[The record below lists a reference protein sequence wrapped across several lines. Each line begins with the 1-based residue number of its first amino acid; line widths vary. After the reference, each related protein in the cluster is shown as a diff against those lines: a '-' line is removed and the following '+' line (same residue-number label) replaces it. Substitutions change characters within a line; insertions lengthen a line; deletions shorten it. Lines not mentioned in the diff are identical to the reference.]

1 MFRPDRLPATCQ
13 VLIEFRRC
21 LMARWMMIALF
32 AVLIVLFVGGAA
44 EAGVVQAT
52 PYPTCGTE
60 IPCDTPIY
68 NGRPDLSSGE
78 IRGSIRGTVYEDRN
92 GDGKCVNT
100 GEPILAGIPINFVS
114 NDGQW
119 TTQLY
124 SGENGTYGLVA
135 AGLGTWRVSAD
146 PPAPWVVTSAKTV
159 QAFLGEN
166 QRLVL
171 GVDFCLS
178 KVGTRPPV
186 LPAAGAAISP
196 LFAAAALVGL
206 GLMGLGAGIEI
217 QRRRKVL

>member
-1 MFRPDRLPATCQ
+1 
-13 VLIEFRRC
+13 
-21 LMARWMMIALF
+21 MARWTMISLF
-32 AVLIVLFVGGAA
+32 AVLIVLFIGGAA
-44 EAGVVQAT
+44 EAGMVQAT
-52 PYPTCGTE
+52 PAPTCGAE

-68 NGRPDLSSGE
+68 DGRPDVQSDE
-78 IRGSIRGTVYEDRN
+78 VRGSIRGTVYEDRN

-119 TTQLY
+119 TTRLY

-135 AGLGTWRVSAD
+135 AGLGTWNVTAD
-146 PPAPWVVTSAKTV
+146 PPAPWVVTSRKTV

-178 KVGTRPPV
+178 KTGTRPPV
-186 LPAAGAAISP
+186 LPAAGAAVSP
-196 LFAAAALVGL
+196 LFATAALVGL

-217 QRRRKVL
+217 RRKRKA

>member
-1 MFRPDRLPATCQ
+1 
-13 VLIEFRRC
+13 
-21 LMARWMMIALF
+21 MARWMMIALS
-32 AVLIVLFVGGAA
+32 AMMILLFVGGAA
-44 EAGVVQAT
+44 EAGAVQGT
-52 PYPTCGTE
+52 PAPTCGAE

-68 NGRPDLSSGE
+68 NGRPDLSLQGE
-78 IRGSIRGTVYEDRN
+78 VRGSIRGTVYEDRN

-114 NDGQW
+114 NDKQ
-119 TTQLY
+119 TTVRLY
-124 SGENGTYGLVA
+124 SGDNGTYGLVA
-135 AGLGTWRVSAD
+135 AGLGTWDVSAD
-146 PPAPWVVTSAKTV
+146 PPAPWVVTSRKTV

-178 KVGTRPPV
+178 KVGTQPPA

-206 GLMGLGAGIEI
+206 GLMSLGAGIEI
-217 QRRRKVL
+217 RRRAKA